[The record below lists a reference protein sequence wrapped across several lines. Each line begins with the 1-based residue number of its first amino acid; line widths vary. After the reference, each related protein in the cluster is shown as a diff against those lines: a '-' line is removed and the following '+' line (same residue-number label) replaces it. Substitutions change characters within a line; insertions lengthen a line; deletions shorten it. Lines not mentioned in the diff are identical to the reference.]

1 MSWATSIFQF
11 LATAVYN
18 TVTPSPANGEQVPF
32 QCDSAGR
39 LRVAVGEAAFTSGGA
54 MRVTED
60 PAGLTWATSTADAGA
75 ASATL
80 KASGGTFYGLFV
92 TNGGGADTW
101 LHVVDGTT
109 RLAPPVKVPAGG
121 TISIEFNGGR
131 PFVTSLAWSARLGAD
146 YTSGADSGAALF
158 TVAKYV

>member
-11 LATAVYN
+11 LASSVYN

-39 LRVAVGEAAFTSGGA
+39 LRVAIGEAAFTGSGA

-60 PAGLTWATSTADAGA
+60 PAGLVWATSAIDEGA

-92 TNGGGADTW
+92 TNGGGTDTW
-101 LHVVDGTT
+101 LHLFDGTA
-109 RLAPPVKVPAGG
+109 RLAPPVKVAAGA
-121 TISIEFNGGR
+121 TISIEYNGGR
-131 PFVTSLAWSARLGAD
+131 PFATGLSWAARVGAD
-146 YTSGADSGAALF
+146 YTSSADAGAALY

>member
-11 LATAVYN
+11 LASSVYN

-39 LRVAVGEAAFTSGGA
+39 LRVAVGEAAFTGSGA

-60 PAGLTWATSTADAGA
+60 PAGLVWATSAIDEGA

-80 KASGGTFYGLFV
+80 KASGGTFYALYV
-92 TNGGGADTW
+92 TNGGASDTW
-101 LHVVDGTT
+101 LHLFDGTS
-109 RLAPPVKVPAGG
+109 RLAPPVKVAAGA

-131 PFVTSLAWSARLGAD
+131 PFTTGLSWTARAGAA
-146 YTSGADSGAALF
+146 YSSGADAGAALY

>member
-1 MSWATSIFQF
+1 MSWATSVFQF
-11 LATAVYN
+11 LASAVYN

-39 LRVAVGEAAFTSGGA
+39 LRVAVGDAAFTSGGA

-60 PAGLTWATSTADAGA
+60 PAGLTWATSVPDAGL

-80 KASGGTFYGLFV
+80 KASAGTFYALHV
-92 TNGGGADTW
+92 TNGGGTDTW
-101 LHVVDGTT
+101 LHLFDGTA
-109 RLAPPVKVPAGG
+109 RLAPPVKVAAGT
-121 TISIEFNGGR
+121 TISIEYNGGR
-131 PFVTSLAWSARLGAD
+131 PFTTGLSWTALVGAD
-146 YTSGADSGAALF
+146 YTSGADAGAALF

>member
-39 LRVAVGEAAFTSGGA
+39 LRVAVGDASFTSGGA

-60 PAGLTWATSTADAGA
+60 PAGLTWATSVPDAGL

-80 KASGGTFYGLFV
+80 KASAGTFYALHV
-92 TNGGGADTW
+92 TNGGGTDTW
-101 LHVVDGTT
+101 LHVMDGSA
-109 RLAPPVKVPAGG
+109 RLVPPVKVPSGQ
-121 TISIEFNGGR
+121 TISIEYNGGR
-131 PFVTSLAWSARLGAD
+131 PFATSLTWAALVGAD
-146 YTSGADSGAALF
+146 YTSGSDLGAALY
-158 TVAKYV
+158 TVAKYL